1 MKKFFGVVCVF
12 IAMGVACYFYFG
24 KSVNPASIKKQIVQE
39 AQDAVLNNADP
50 EDIAALA
57 MKTIQ
62 LTQGEHGAEL
72 WRLKADW
79 GNMRRKDNV
88 MELEK
93 PSFAYYMPPDNKVVT
108 IVANKGEIE
117 QEEQKIRF
125 IDSVVITYEGRT
137 LHAPEVIYFGKP
149 REIICPQ
156 GGMVQGQEGYEG
168 SAARN
173 IVWYMKNQII
183 EAVGD
188 IAVSFDNDLFTAQPD
203 DPETPPAEDF
213 SSSENTQG

>member
-1 MKKFFGVVCVF
+1 MKKLFGVVCVL

-24 KSVNPASIKKQIVQE
+24 GSVNPASIKKQLAQE
-39 AQDAVLNNADP
+39 AQDAVLNNAAP
-50 EDIAALA
+50 EEIAALA
-57 MKTIQ
+57 LKAIQ
-62 LTQGEHGAEL
+62 LTQGEQGVEL

-93 PSFAYYMPPDNKVVT
+93 PSFTYYMPPDNKVVT

-117 QEEQKIRF
+117 QEQQIIRF

-137 LHAPEVIYFGKP
+137 LHAPEVVYFGKP

-156 GGMVQGQEGYEG
+156 GGLVQGQGYEG

-173 IVWYMKNQII
+173 IVWYMKNQVI

-188 IAVSFDNDLFTAQPD
+188 IAVLFDNDLFTPQPD
-203 DPETPPAEDF
+203 NPETPPAEDLP
-213 SSSENTQG
+213 SAEDMQG